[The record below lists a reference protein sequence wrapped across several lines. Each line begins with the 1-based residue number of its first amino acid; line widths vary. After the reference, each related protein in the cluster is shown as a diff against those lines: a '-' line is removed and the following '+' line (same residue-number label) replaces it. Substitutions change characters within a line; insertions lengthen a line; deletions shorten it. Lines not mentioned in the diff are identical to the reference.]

1 MGIPRIIEKVYR
13 KPWLIKPSVHG
24 SISTSLLTH
33 IKGEAKA
40 CDFEEEYEE
49 YDAEQVQIANT
60 AIIPIQ
66 GIIGK
71 HLSLLEMSCGC
82 VDVDDIGLQLDR
94 AIADESVDSIIL
106 YFATAGGTVTGI
118 PELAGVVM

>member
-1 MGIPRIIEKVYR
+1 MDPIDDEYEYDEIDEGAWGGEVDDEYEKQD
-13 KPWLIKPSVHG
+13 
-24 SISTSLLTH
+24 
-33 IKGEAKA
+33 E
-40 CDFEEEYEE
+40 DEYEE

-106 YFATAGGTVTGI
+106 YFDTAGGTVTGI